1 MKIEEIMIYVGLA
14 VLFIITVVVLPL
26 IV

>member
-14 VLFIITVVVLPL
+14 MLFIITVVILPL

>member
-14 VLFIITVVVLPL
+14 MLFIITVVVLPL